1 MKKKIIIILLA
12 VVLLAAV
19 IVLVVNL
26 SKDPMPIDSVID
38 DTADITTVASDSKDV
53 QTVKI
58 EDMAETLASS
68 QHKAKKEYLGNT
80 VKFTGTFVEA
90 DPQETSYI
98 VLCAIT
104 DDDSAAEVLFNC
116 NLSTEDLRKQALK
129 KNTGDQVTVVGTV
142 STVAA
147 NYYEITVSSLS

>member
-1 MKKKIIIILLA
+1 MKKKMIIILLA
-12 VVLLAAV
+12 VILLVA
-19 IVLVVNL
+19 ILVLVVNL
-26 SKDPMPIDSVID
+26 SKEPMPIDSVID
-38 DTADITTVASDSKDV
+38 DTASVSTVASDSKEV

-58 EDMAETLASS
+58 EDMAVTLADS

-90 DPQETSYI
+90 DPQETAYI

-104 DDDSAAEVLFNC
+104 EDDSAAEILFNC

-129 KNTGDQVTVVGTV
+129 KSTGDQVTIVGTV
-142 STVAA
+142 TAVAA
-147 NYYEITVSSLS
+147 HYYEITVSSIS

>member
-1 MKKKIIIILLA
+1 MKKKLIIIFLA
-12 VVLLAAV
+12 VVLLATV

-26 SKDPMPIDSVID
+26 SKEPMPIDSVID
-38 DTADITTVASDSKDV
+38 DTSDVTTVASDSKDV
-53 QTVKI
+53 QSVEI
-58 EDMAETLASS
+58 EDMAKTLADS

-104 DDDSAAEVLFNC
+104 DDDSAAEILFNC

-129 KNTGDQVTVVGTV
+129 KNTGDQVTIVGTV